1 MGTTPLIKVCK
12 PSALIFSLSAAV
24 ARPRRKRGVVVDC
37 TIAVVLNHGVLHSEV
52 VDLVPSAKMEGEGL
66 RVGGPA
72 EWTRRTFRCPASPT
86 HKKETCRGVVKRHPL
101 FLGEV
106 VKRNPVTHS
115 QQKSRSMNGRR
126 LCATLFGPPSP
137 RRSLRPTQ
145 EAYPKHRRAVKS
157 KAPRTFERGA

>member
-1 MGTTPLIKVCK
+1 
-12 PSALIFSLSAAV
+12 
-24 ARPRRKRGVVVDC
+24 
-37 TIAVVLNHGVLHSEV
+37 
-52 VDLVPSAKMEGEGL
+52 MEGEGL

-101 FLGEV
+101 FLDEV

-137 RRSLRPTQ
+137 RRPLRPTR
-145 EAYPKHRRAVKS
+145 EAYPKQRRVSKSPRQCRGLVIIFVASRKWSEWVVRTVRRSRMPARVRVAVRQAWPAPDSHRCPSLNA
-157 KAPRTFERGA
+157 GAGSAQR